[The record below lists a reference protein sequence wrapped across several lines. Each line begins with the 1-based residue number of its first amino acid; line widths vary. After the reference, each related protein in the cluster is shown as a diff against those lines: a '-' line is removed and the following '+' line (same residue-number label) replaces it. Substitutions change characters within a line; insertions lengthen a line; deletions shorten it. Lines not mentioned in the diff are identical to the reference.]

1 MYVKRVSPEEALEL
15 IEKDDWAYIDVRSV
29 YEFDQGHPRG
39 AYNVPLLHMDKRGST
54 ANPDFLS
61 VMERRF
67 PKDAKLVVGCRTS
80 NRSEHAV
87 VMLLRAGYTTLAVQ
101 RAGFLGTRDFFGRA
115 DPGWGKMDLP
125 ASTQAEPGRSWAE
138 LNGGDRG

>member
-1 MYVKRVSPEEALEL
+1 MYVQRVSPEEALEL
-15 IEKDDWAYIDVRSV
+15 IEKEEWVYVDVRSV

-39 AYNVPLLHMDKRGST
+39 AYNVPLLHMDERGST

-67 PKDAKLVVGCRTS
+67 PKDAHLVVGCRTS

-87 VMLLRAGYTTLAVQ
+87 VLLAGAGFTNLRLQ
-101 RAGFLGTRDFFGRA
+101 GAGFLGTHDSFGRE
-115 DPGWGKMDLP
+115 DLGWSRKGLP
-125 ASTQAEPGRSWAE
+125 TSHEAEPGRSWVNLSDKDGE
-138 LNGGDRG
+138 

>member
-1 MYVKRVSPEEALEL
+1 MYVKRVSPEEALGLMQNEG
-15 IEKDDWAYIDVRSV
+15 WSYVDVRSV
-29 YEFDQGHPRG
+29 PEFEQGHPAG
-39 AYNVPLLHMDKRGST
+39 AYNVPLAHMDPGGTS
-54 ANPDFLS
+54 ANTDFLP
-61 VMERRF
+61 VMERHF
-67 PKDAKLVVGCRTS
+67 PRDAKLVVGCRTS

-87 VMLLRAGYTTLAVQ
+87 VMLLRAGYTTVAVQ